1 MIINRIAAKFEEM
14 TVILQSIDPANPLTN
29 TTETIHPNSGMN
41 THLKDLNIKN
51 RIKIKNKKTPTP
63 NFSTS

>member
-1 MIINRIAAKFEEM
+1 MVIINKIAAKFEEM

-51 RIKIKNKKTPTP
+51 RIKIKNKKTPII
-63 NFSTS
+63 N

>member
-1 MIINRIAAKFEEM
+1 M
-14 TVILQSIDPANPLTN
+14 TVILQSIVPANPLTN
-29 TTETIHPNSGMN
+29 TTETIHPNNGMN